1 MSGGILRM
9 VGDYGLVMNATV
21 HPEWIMSLSPN
32 NMEILF
38 AVGAGDKIVGVT
50 DHCSYLVELEVW
62 IETRRNSEGGWL
74 LESVSGDECIIDA

>member
-1 MSGGILRM
+1 M

-38 AVGAGDKIVGVT
+38 AVGADDKIVGVT
-50 DHCSYLVELEVW
+50 DHCSCLVELEVW

-74 LESVSGDECIIDA
+74 LESISGDECIIDA

>member
-1 MSGGILRM
+1 M
-9 VGDYGLVMNATV
+9 VGNYGHVMNPTV
-21 HPEWIMSLSPN
+21 HPEWIMSISPN

-74 LESVSGDECIIDA
+74 LEYISRDECIIDA